1 MEQKAKFFIIGLAV
15 LLVIS
20 LFISYQNYSTKEALR
35 RERDGLFEKNTSLGS
50 QIGRLESSLR
60 ESENKI
66 SALNRQLDEV
76 SRQKEEFERKYG
88 LAKKNQDE
96 LIEKL
101 RSQQVP
107 EAAGPQLQALPQ
119 NTDLYWAGVLKA
131 KIDLELQLGNIR
143 NELKSVKISN
153 EQLQREK
160 STLELDISN
169 FRRDNEDL
177 KRQLGYNQKLMD
189 SLAQELV
196 REKNDKMQIQDN
208 FKLVKNENAVL
219 SRQLKSLNN
228 HKVELDKK
236 LEQLQE
242 ERSSLERRLTDMETM
257 LTDKLSQINGLKE
270 QIDTVRSGATVE
282 TPSEKSE
289 SVELSPIIVRPQIE
303 AAVAEAPSLVGKVL
317 AINKENN
324 FVIIDLGEDAGIEL
338 NDTFRVYRGGKA
350 VATIEVIQT
359 RKSIAACDIKEETA
373 AIIVGDTVR

>member
-35 RERDGLFEKNTSLGS
+35 RDRDSLFEKNTSLGS

-107 EAAGPQLQALPQ
+107 EVAGPQLQALPQ

-131 KIDLELQLGNIR
+131 KTDLELQLGNIR

-177 KRQLGYNQKLMD
+177 KRQLEYNQKLMD

-208 FKLVKNENAVL
+208 FKLIKNENTVL
-219 SRQLKSLNN
+219 SRQLKSLNSR
-228 HKVELDKK
+228 KVELDRK

-242 ERSSLERRLTDMETM
+242 EKSGLEHRLTDMETM
-257 LTDKLSQINGLKE
+257 LTDKLSQLSGLKE
-270 QIDTVRSGATVE
+270 QIDTVRSGAKVE
-282 TPSEKSE
+282 APSEKSE
-289 SVELSPIIVRPQIE
+289 SVELPPIIVRPQIE
-303 AAVAEAPSLVGKVL
+303 DAVVEAPSLVGKVL

-324 FVIIDLGEDAGIEL
+324 FVIIDLGEDAGIKL
-338 NDTFRVYRGGKA
+338 SDTFRVYRGGKA

-373 AIIVGDTVR
+373 AIIVGDTVK

>member
-35 RERDGLFEKNTSLGS
+35 RQRDELSEKNTSLGS
-50 QIGRLESSLR
+50 QIGRLEGSLR

-76 SRQKEEFERKYG
+76 SRQKDEFETKYG

-96 LIEKL
+96 LMEKL

-119 NTDLYWAGVLKA
+119 NTDIYWAGVLKA
-131 KIDLELQLGNIR
+131 KTDLELQLGNIR

-177 KRQLGYNQKLMD
+177 KRQLEYNQKLMD

-289 SVELSPIIVRPQIE
+289 SVELPPIIVRPQIE
-303 AAVAEAPSLVGKVL
+303 DAAAEAPSLAGKVL
-317 AINKENN
+317 AINKDNN
-324 FVIIDLGEDAGIEL
+324 FVIIDLGEDAGIKL
-338 NDTFRVYRGGKA
+338 SDTFRVYRGGKA

-359 RKSIAACDIKEETA
+359 RKNIAACDIKEETA
-373 AIIVGDTVR
+373 AIIVGDTVK